1 MQKPHY
7 RRTADGRTVF
17 LGDGLQNALANIN
30 TPRDK
35 ATGSVYRFLRH
46 NDAELAA
53 AYRSAWLPRKIVDI
67 PAQDATRRWRAWNAD
82 KAEISAIEIEETRLG
97 LQRAVRDCM
106 ISSRLLGGAAI
117 YIGTGE
123 SNVSKPLNVDR
134 IGVGGVRHL
143 TVIPRT
149 ILTAGDIDT
158 DPESPWFGKPAFYK
172 LGKGTGQ
179 QVEIHPSRL
188 AIMHGAPIPAGA
200 DAFASD
206 GWGDSVLQC
215 SIQAIKQADGVSA
228 SAASLMF
235 EANVDV
241 LHLPK
246 LMTMLDE
253 PGGENAVTRYL
264 SILATNKGINGMLV
278 LDGGATV
285 DGKTSNKTEYER
297 KGASFAGIGDVW
309 DRFMQ
314 AVSGAADIPATR
326 LFGQAPTGM
335 NSTGES
341 DLQNY
346 AQRVAAMQS
355 MEIGPALAVLDECL
369 IRSALGSRPPEVYY
383 EWRSIWETTA
393 KERAEIGKATAE
405 IVGALAGT
413 NLFPIPTLQQAA
425 ANAMI
430 ETGSL
435 PGLEGAVDE
444 FGLELDEPD
453 EADDLAAMGEPQES
467 RIKSRANDA
476 APRSLYVHRRVEN
489 AGDLIAWA
497 KSQGFKTTLP
507 ADDMHVTVA
516 YSRVPVDWMAAGEAW
531 DEKVEIAP
539 GGPRLIDQ
547 FGEARVLL
555 FASSSL
561 KWRHDQFKEV
571 GASWDHP
578 EYQPHIT
585 ISYDPDSPDLTN
597 VEPYKGKIVLGPEVF
612 SEVEEDWS
620 DKIKES

>member
-7 RRTADGRTVF
+7 RRTADGQTVF
-17 LGDGLQNALANIN
+17 LGDGLQNALANSN

-35 ATGSVYRFLRH
+35 ASGSVYRFIRH
-46 NDAELAA
+46 SEAELAA

-67 PAQDATRRWRAWNAD
+67 PAQDATRRWRSWNAD
-82 KAEISAIEIEETRLG
+82 KTEISAIEAEETRLG

-106 ISSRLLGGAAI
+106 ISARLLGGAAI

-134 IGVGGVRHL
+134 LGTGGVRHL

-188 AIMHGAPIPAGA
+188 AIMHGASIPAGA

-215 SIQAIKQADGVSA
+215 AIQAIKQADGVSA

-246 LMTMLDE
+246 LMAMLDE
-253 PGGENAVTRYL
+253 PGGEIAVTRYL

-278 LDGGATV
+278 LDGGSTV

-297 KGASFAGIGDVW
+297 KGASFTGIGDVW
-309 DRFMQ
+309 DRFTQ

-326 LFGQAPTGM
+326 LFGQAPAGM
-335 NSTGES
+335 NATGES

-369 IRSALGSRPPEVYY
+369 IRSALGSRPTEIYY

-393 KERAEIGKATAE
+393 KERAEVGKATAE

-430 ETGSL
+430 ETGAL

-444 FGLELDEPD
+444 FGLELEEPD
-453 EADDLAAMGEPQES
+453 EADDLAAIG
-467 RIKSRANDA
+467 
-476 APRSLYVHRRVEN
+476 RS
-489 AGDLIAWA
+489 D
-497 KSQGFKTTLP
+497 
-507 ADDMHVTVA
+507 
-516 YSRVPVDWMAAGEAW
+516 PV
-531 DEKVEIAP
+531 
-539 GGPRLIDQ
+539 
-547 FGEARVLL
+547 
-555 FASSSL
+555 
-561 KWRHDQFKEV
+561 
-571 GASWDHP
+571 
-578 EYQPHIT
+578 
-585 ISYDPDSPDLTN
+585 
-597 VEPYKGKIVLGPEVF
+597 
-612 SEVEEDWS
+612 VEED
-620 DKIKES
+620 I

>member
-17 LGDGLQNALANIN
+17 LGDGLQNALANIR

-35 ATGSVYRFLRH
+35 ASGSVYHFVRH
-46 NDAELAA
+46 SDAELIA

-67 PAQDATRRWRAWNAD
+67 PAQDATRRWRSWNAD
-82 KAEISAIEIEETRLG
+82 KAQISALEAEE
-97 LQRAVRDCM
+97 
-106 ISSRLLGGAAI
+106 SRLRLQHTVKECLISARLMGGAAI

-123 SNVSKPLNVDR
+123 RDVSKPLSVDR
-134 IGVGGVRHL
+134 IGAGGVHHL

-149 ILTAGDIDT
+149 ILTAGDIDA

-188 AIMHGAPIPAGA
+188 AIMHGASIPAGA
-200 DAFASD
+200 DAFGAD
-206 GWGDSVLQC
+206 GWGDSVLQ
-215 SIQAIKQADGVSA
+215 SAIDAIKQADGVSA

-241 LHLPK
+241 LHLPE
-246 LMTMLDE
+246 LMKMLGE
-253 PGGENAVTRYL
+253 PGGEASVTRYL

-278 LDGGATV
+278 LDGGATI
-285 DGKTSNKTEYER
+285 DGKANGRTDYER

-355 MEIGPALAVLDECL
+355 MEIGPALALLDECL
-369 IRSALGSRPPEVYY
+369 IRSALGSRPPEIYY
-383 EWRSIWETTA
+383 DWRSIWETTA
-393 KERAEIGKATAE
+393 KERAEVGKATAE

-430 ETGSL
+430 ETGAM

-444 FGLELDEPD
+444 FGLDLEEPD
-453 EADDLAAMGEPQES
+453 DADDLAAIG
-467 RIKSRANDA
+467 
-476 APRSLYVHRRVEN
+476 RSN
-489 AGDLIAWA
+489 
-497 KSQGFKTTLP
+497 P
-507 ADDMHVTVA
+507 VA
-516 YSRVPVDWMAAGEAW
+516 
-531 DEKVEIAP
+531 
-539 GGPRLIDQ
+539 
-547 FGEARVLL
+547 
-555 FASSSL
+555 
-561 KWRHDQFKEV
+561 
-571 GASWDHP
+571 
-578 EYQPHIT
+578 
-585 ISYDPDSPDLTN
+585 
-597 VEPYKGKIVLGPEVF
+597 
-612 SEVEEDWS
+612 EED
-620 DKIKES
+620 I